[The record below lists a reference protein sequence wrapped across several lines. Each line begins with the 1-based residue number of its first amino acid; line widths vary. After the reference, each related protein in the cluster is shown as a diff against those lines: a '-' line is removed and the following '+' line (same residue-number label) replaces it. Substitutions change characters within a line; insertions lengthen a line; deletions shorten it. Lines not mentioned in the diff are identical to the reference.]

1 MYGQYIWT
9 AILCKMSLRI
19 NVPHS
24 PVDGLRAPEQSTDE
38 GEFAE
43 TSDDD
48 FIASDNEADPK
59 KLSKEVF
66 VKIKILEMEIAE
78 LRQHLERKLA
88 EIQHGLSGKD

>member
-1 MYGQYIWT
+1 MDSIYG
-9 AILCKMSLRI
+9 LLSCVSLKM
-19 NVPHS
+19 NVPPS
-24 PVDGLRAPEQSTDE
+24 PVDGLRAPRCEQSTDE

-66 VKIKILEMEIAE
+66 VKIKNLEMEITE

>member
-1 MYGQYIWT
+1 
-9 AILCKMSLRI
+9 MSLRI

-24 PVDGLRAPEQSTDE
+24 PVDGLRAPRCEQSTDE

-48 FIASDNEADPK
+48 FIASDNEETFTEADPK

-66 VKIKILEMEIAE
+66 VKIKNLEMEITE

>member
-1 MYGQYIWT
+1 
-9 AILCKMSLRI
+9 MSLRI

-24 PVDGLRAPEQSTDE
+24 PVDGLRAPRCEQSTDE

-66 VKIKILEMEIAE
+66 VKIKNLEMEITE
-78 LRQHLERKLA
+78 ISRTVQHLERKLA